1 MTSMSVRDLVVGYGG
16 PPVVRGA
23 TIDVP
28 SGTLLAVVGA
38 SGSGKTT
45 LLRAI
50 AGFVP
55 ITSGTVA
62 LGDRVLDAG
71 GTHVPPERRGIGIV
85 TQDGSLFPH
94 LSVARNVGFG
104 LPRRRTEDGV
114 PTQQRVAELLAMV
127 GLTEFADRSPHELS
141 GGQQQRVALAR
152 ALAPRPEAVLLDEPF
167 SALDAGLRVEL
178 GHEVRDVL
186 ATTGTTAVLV
196 THDQDEALS
205 LADSVALM
213 VDGRIVQEGTP
224 EQVYQQPRDAEVAGF
239 LGEIV
244 LLPAWDARDGSVMT
258 ALGRVPC
265 EGAAGDDARIALRPE
280 QLTLQAVHGG
290 ASGIAEGV
298 VGEVV
303 HVDYH
308 GHDSIVDVRL
318 PDADVR
324 VRVLGASG
332 VRPGD
337 RVGVGVR
344 GEGRL
349 L

>member
-1 MTSMSVRDLVVGYGG
+1 MTSMRVRDLVVGYGG

-55 ITSGTVA
+55 ITSGTVT
-62 LGDRVLDAG
+62 LGDRVLDG
-71 GTHVPPERRGIGIV
+71 PGTHVPPERRGIGIV

-104 LPRRRTEDGV
+104 LPRRRTDDGV
-114 PTQQRVAELLAMV
+114 PTQQRVTELLAMV

-152 ALAPRPEAVLLDEPF
+152 ALAPRPEVVLLDEPF

-186 ATTGTTAVLV
+186 AATGTTAVLV

-244 LLPAWDARDGSVMT
+244 LLPAWDAVDGSVMT

-265 EGAAGDDARIALRPE
+265 EGTAGADARIALRPE
-280 QLTLQAVHGG
+280 QLTLQAVADGG
-290 ASGIAEGV
+290 TGVGEGV
-298 VGEVV
+298 VGEVL

-308 GHDSIVDVRL
+308 GHDSIVDVRV